1 MATNKH
7 ATVRYNALDK
17 CFSNYNHRYSFE
29 DLLEVCREAIH
40 MEYGDDSGISTRT
53 LRDDIRF
60 MKSEEGFSAPIVT
73 RKDGSKPYYIYDDK
87 EFTIKKQKLSSAE
100 TEPLKH
106 TLITLSRFKGLPQFE
121 WMNEVV
127 ARLEGEFELNS
138 NISDAVGFEHNPD
151 LVGLVHFDGL
161 FQAITNKMA
170 LQIKYCPS
178 FHDAVDYTV
187 HPYYLKQYNSRWFL
201 FGLCNGRIMNMAL
214 DRVVSFCKADSE
226 YIENNT
232 INFSEYFDDVVGVT
246 VPYDTEPQIIKLRID
261 RQRYKYIETKPIHLT
276 QKEIKAESN
285 ENTVAIELNIIPNY
299 EFQTL
304 LLGFA
309 DSIEIIE
316 PISLREAV
324 KNRAKSILEKN
335 R

>member
-7 ATVRYNALDK
+7 ATVRYNALDR
-17 CFSNYNHRYSFE
+17 CFSNYNHRYTFE
-29 DLLEVCREAIH
+29 DLLEVCREAIQ

-53 LRDDIRF
+53 LRDDLRF

-73 RKDGSKPYYIYDDK
+73 RKDGSKPYYTYSDR

-100 TEPLKH
+100 TEQLKH

-138 NISDAVGFEHNPD
+138 NISEVVGFEHNPD
-151 LVGLVHFDGL
+151 LVGLIHFDGL
-161 FQAITNKMA
+161 FQAITNKRV
-170 LQIKYCPS
+170 LQIAYCPS
-178 FHDAVDYTV
+178 FHDAVDYII

-201 FGLCNGRIMNMAL
+201 FGLCDDRIMNMAL
-214 DRVVSFCKADSE
+214 DRVVDFYVMDNT

-246 VPYDTEPQIIKLRID
+246 VPYDAESQCIKLRVD
-261 RQRYKYIETKPIHLT
+261 RHRYKYIETKPIHLT

-285 ENTVAIELNIIPNY
+285 ESTVVIELNLIPNY

-309 DSIEIIE
+309 DSIEVIE
-316 PISLREAV
+316 PLSIRDSISNRANNILI
-324 KNRAKSILEKN
+324 KNR
-335 R
+335 